1 MADQFKLPASSYEEL
16 VKIIKAYASA
26 GKDGKALSIETIV
39 QASGSNNTA
48 ISKNNGFLLEVGLIT
63 KGKAKA
69 PTEMCKSLGRAYDYN
84 KTEDSIEIWKEIIT
98 NNDFL
103 NRMISAIK
111 IRNGMDR
118 GSLINH
124 IVYSSGMNGSPS
136 IRAGAGAIIEILKY
150 AGFVEEVD
158 GKIIAKSP
166 ESLADELTQ
175 SNKTSESDCN
185 QITTHNREEVKVP
198 ICVNRDNYQVILN
211 INIETNSD
219 DLEGL
224 ADKVKKFIQN
234 MNE

>member
-1 MADQFKLPASSYEEL
+1 MADPFKLPASSYEEL

-39 QASGSNNTA
+39 QVSGSNSTT
-48 ISKNNGFLLEVGLIT
+48 ISKNNGFLIEVGLIT
-63 KGKAKA
+63 NGQKKA
-69 PTEMCKSLGRAYDYN
+69 PTEVGKSLGRAYEYSKEEESVD
-84 KTEDSIEIWKEIIT
+84 IWKEIIT

-103 NRMISAIK
+103 NRMISAIR

-124 IVYSSGMNGSPS
+124 IVYSSGMNGNPP
-136 IRAGAGAIIEILKY
+136 IKTGAGAIIEILKY

-158 GKIIAKSP
+158 GKIIAKSL
-166 ESLADELTQ
+166 ESLAGELTQ
-175 SNKTSESDCN
+175 SNKTSEVDCN
-185 QITTHNREEVKVP
+185 QTTTHNREEVKVP

-211 INIETNSD
+211 INIDTNSD

>member
-1 MADQFKLPASSYEEL
+1 MADPFKLPASSYEEL

-26 GKDGKALSIETIV
+26 GKEGKALSIETIV
-39 QASGSNNTA
+39 QTSGSNNTA

-69 PTEMCKSLGRAYDYN
+69 PTEMCKSLGRAYEYN
-84 KTEDSIEIWKEIIT
+84 NTEDSINIWKEIIT

-103 NRMISAIK
+103 NRMISAIR

-124 IVYSSGMNGSPS
+124 IVYSSGMNGNPA

-158 GKIIAKSP
+158 GKIIAKSL
-166 ESLADELTQ
+166 ESLSPELTQ
-175 SNKTSESDCN
+175 SNKTSELDCN
-185 QITTHNREEVKVP
+185 PTTTHNREELKVP
-198 ICVNRDNYQVILN
+198 ICVNRENYKVILN
-211 INIETNSD
+211 INLDTNSD